1 MKEKTPQIQIDRT
14 LFLDLYKW
22 HVGGLCDPERE
33 ARIKAGLEAKFAK
46 AAAREHY
53 SDLLKERKEKDELP
67 FLYF

>member
-33 ARIKAGLEAKFAK
+33 ARIKAGLEAKAAK
-46 AAAREHY
+46 AAARERY
-53 SDLLKERKEKDELP
+53 SDLLKEQRKEN
-67 FLYF
+67 F

>member
-33 ARIKAGLEAKFAK
+33 ARIKAGLEAKAAK
-46 AAAREHY
+46 AAARERY
-53 SDLLKERKEKDELP
+53 SDLLQERKNRDEQL
-67 FLYF
+67 F

>member
-33 ARIKAGLEAKFAK
+33 ARIKAGLEAKAAK
-46 AAAREHY
+46 AAARERC
-53 SDLLKERKEKDELP
+53 SDLLQERKHRDEQL
-67 FLYF
+67 F

>member
-1 MKEKTPQIQIDRT
+1 MKEKTPQIQIDKA

-33 ARIKAGLEAKFAK
+33 ARIKAGLETKFAK

-53 SDLLKERKEKDELP
+53 SDLLQERKNRDEQL
-67 FLYF
+67 F

>member
-33 ARIKAGLEAKFAK
+33 ARIKAGLEAKAAK
-46 AAAREHY
+46 AAARERY
-53 SDLLKERKEKDELP
+53 SDLLQERKHRDEQL
-67 FLYF
+67 L

>member
-1 MKEKTPQIQIDRT
+1 MNTEKTPQIQIDRT

-33 ARIKAGLEAKFAK
+33 ARIKAGLEAKAAK

-53 SDLLKERKEKDELP
+53 SDLLKEQRKEN
-67 FLYF
+67 F

>member
-1 MKEKTPQIQIDRT
+1 MKEKTPQIQIDKT

-33 ARIKAGLEAKFAK
+33 ARIKAGLETKFAK

-53 SDLLKERKEKDELP
+53 SDLLQERKNRDEQL
-67 FLYF
+67 F